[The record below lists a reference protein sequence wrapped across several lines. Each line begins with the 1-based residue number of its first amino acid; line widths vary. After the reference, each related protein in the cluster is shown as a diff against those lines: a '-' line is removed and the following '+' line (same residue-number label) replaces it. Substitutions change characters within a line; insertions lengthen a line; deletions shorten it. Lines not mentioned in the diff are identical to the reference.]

1 MYIHLKPAAWE
12 IPLCSFSLEREHK
25 LIAQPPYLKTLEKE
39 EQPK

>member
-1 MYIHLKPAAWE
+1 MYIHLKSAAWE